1 MPAEWPYR
9 RHCGHG
15 DNKTDREER
24 QRVTTLTDSCPCCE
38 QKHGVIGMTRVY
50 FLPGA
55 EHCLGGRRSVLASF
69 WRLFADLPSGGTVGS
84 GVQSAVVPEGLE
96 MASLWLPNK
105 RTITSPSSR
114 TALYP

>member
-9 RHCGHG
+9 RHRGHG

-24 QRVTTLTDSCPCCE
+24 RRVTTLTDSCPCCE

-84 GVQSAVVPEGLE
+84 GVQSAVLPEGLE
-96 MASLWLPNK
+96 MASLWLSNK
-105 RTITSPSSR
+105 GTITSPSSR